1 MFLMNLLREEFLV
14 FMLPFA
20 AAFSKPVW
28 ESAIALVVGAILT
41 RFRSRQKGIGRD
53 AATILF
59 PNLK

>member
-28 ESAIALVVGAILT
+28 ESAIALVVGSHTNPWQTHRQRDLT
-41 RFRSRQKGIGRD
+41 SAG
-53 AATILF
+53 L
-59 PNLK
+59 

>member
-1 MFLMNLLREEFLV
+1 MNLLREEFLV

-41 RFRSRQKGIGRD
+41 PGKRTFSGI
-53 AATILF
+53 
-59 PNLK
+59 